1 MNNVLIGLNIK
12 AARKRKRMTQR
23 ELADHIGKVESS
35 IRKYEK
41 GEVEVPNS
49 VLEQIASTLD
59 TTLSELIGIAPSN
72 DERWNFEKYLES
84 IGYKIFRDDP
94 EHKPFLSTPY
104 GTYRL
109 EYGDLEHFREVS
121 EAYLKYTI
129 DSTLKSRKND

>member
-12 AARKRKRMTQR
+12 DARKKKKMTQR

-59 TTLSELIGIAPSN
+59 TTLSDLIGISPSK
-72 DERWNFEKYLES
+72 DDRWNFEKYLES

-94 EHKPFLSTPY
+94 EHRPFLSAPY
-104 GTYRL
+104 GTYLL
-109 EYGDLEHFREVS
+109 EYGDLEHFKEVS

-129 DSTLKSRKND
+129 DSTLKNRKKN